1 MTLPKSNLFST
12 PFSCQHRQGE
22 LMLVTLHDKVI
33 GGVHSV
39 FRRKKTDEEGNCC
52 PLCSLENPIDAESCS
67 RCYYDFTVSSHQ
79 QSRKSDDQVVGG
91 LLDELTSGIEE
102 EEEDA
107 NNVDWTNH
115 SFDMSDFSVDVAEY
129 DESDDVVI
137 SHSIGFAR
145 QLVSEEEIGG
155 ENKEDDFVLS
165 SDDAP
170 SSVEKF
176 IVPKE
181 DETEVSIPE
190 PTMVKLVDP
199 TSNTTTEMDS
209 DLLNDDWNVTD
220 SAPILESEEE
230 DIVPT
235 PAVSTP
241 TLQTSNV
248 VETPHLPS
256 TDSALPP
263 MPSMP
268 QNQQQ
273 QPNPVNSPPL
283 PSPPSPISAPPS
295 DVFQNPNPVPQE
307 SPPMPIMPSMPTE
320 QTPPPQQIQQ
330 KETTI
335 WPWNQGEPWDD
346 RILASKIKE
355 AMEAAKSDRKDEAA
369 KILDEIGPHLSDRY
383 RLMLYVGALLKNL
396 GRTNELA
403 AMLNAA
409 KSSKS
414 ENEHV
419 QAALKQLG

>member
-1 MTLPKSNLFST
+1 M
-12 PFSCQHRQGE
+12 
-22 LMLVTLHDKVI
+22 
-33 GGVHSV
+33 
-39 FRRKKTDEEGNCC
+39 FRRKKTDDQGNSC

-91 LLDELTSGIEE
+91 LLDELTSGIQ
-102 EEEDA
+102 EEDEDE

-145 QLVSEEEIGG
+145 QLVSEDEIGG

-181 DETEVSIPE
+181 DETDVSIPE

-230 DIVPT
+230 EDIVPT
-235 PAVSTP
+235 PVSDP
-241 TLQTSNV
+241 PLQTTNV
-248 VETPHLPS
+248 VETPQLPS
-256 TDSALPP
+256 TDSTLPP
-263 MPSMP
+263 MPTAQSPPP
-268 QNQQQ
+268 QQIQ
-273 QPNPVNSPPL
+273 QPRPNPANSPSL
-283 PSPPSPISAPPS
+283 PTPPSPISAPPS
-295 DVFQNPNPVPQE
+295 DVFQTPNPKPQE
-307 SPPMPIMPSMPTE
+307 SPTMPIMPSMPTE
-320 QTPPPQQIQQ
+320 QPPPPQQIQQ

>member
-1 MTLPKSNLFST
+1 M
-12 PFSCQHRQGE
+12 
-22 LMLVTLHDKVI
+22 
-33 GGVHSV
+33 HSV
-39 FRRKKTDEEGNCC
+39 FRRKKTDDEGNSC

-79 QSRKSDDQVVGG
+79 QSRKSDDEVVGG
-91 LLDELTSGIEE
+91 LLDELTSGIEQ
-102 EEEDA
+102 EDEDE

-181 DETEVSIPE
+181 DENDVSIPE

-230 DIVPT
+230 EDIVPT
-235 PAVSTP
+235 PVSIP
-241 TLQTSNV
+241 PLQTTNV
-248 VETPHLPS
+248 VETPQLPS
-256 TDSALPP
+256 TDSTLPP
-263 MPSMP
+263 MPTAQSPPP
-268 QNQQQ
+268 QQIQQP
-273 QPNPVNSPPL
+273 QPNPANSPSL
-283 PSPPSPISAPPS
+283 PTPPSPISAPPS
-295 DVFQNPNPVPQE
+295 DVFQTPNPIPQE
-307 SPPMPIMPSMPTE
+307 SPTMPIMPSMPTE
-320 QTPPPQQIQQ
+320 QSPPAQQIQQ